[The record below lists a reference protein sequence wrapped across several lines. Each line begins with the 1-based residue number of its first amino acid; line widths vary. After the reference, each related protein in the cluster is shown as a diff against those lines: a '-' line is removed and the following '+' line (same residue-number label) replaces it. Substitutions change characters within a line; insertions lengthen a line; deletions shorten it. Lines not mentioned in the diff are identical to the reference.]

1 MDDKLIVGNREFTSR
16 FFLGTGKFGSKEAMR
31 QAILSSGS
39 QLVTVALRRIDLDE
53 TEENI
58 LSFIPEGT
66 TIMVNTSGA
75 RNAAEAVR
83 IAHIAREA
91 GYGDWIKIEV
101 INDSRYLLPDNQETV
116 KATQML
122 VSEGFVVLPYMS
134 PDLYVAKALVDAGA
148 AAVMPL
154 GSLIGSNQGLRTRTL
169 IEVLIEEITEVPVVV
184 DAGIGRPSHA
194 AEAMEI
200 GAGAVLANT
209 AVADAQDPVLMAA
222 AFAKGVEAGRMA
234 YLAKMGQENR
244 AAKASSP
251 LTGFL
256 YDE

>member
-1 MDDKLIVGNREFTSR
+1 MEDKLIVGGREFSSR
-16 FFLGTGKFGSKEAMR
+16 FFLGTGKFGDKEAMR
-31 QAILSSGS
+31 QAIVRSGS

-101 INDSRYLLPDNQETV
+101 INDSRYLLPDNQETI
-116 KATQML
+116 KATRML
-122 VSEGFVVLPYMS
+122 ASEGFVVLPYMS

-154 GSLIGSNQGLRTRTL
+154 GSLIGSNQGLRMRAL
-169 IEVLIEEITEVPVVV
+169 IEVLIEEITKVPIVV

-200 GAGAVLANT
+200 GADAVLANT
-209 AVADAQDPVLMAA
+209 AVADAEDPPLMAA
-222 AFAKGVEAGRMA
+222 AFARGVEAGRMA
-234 YLAKMGQENR
+234 YLAKMGEER
-244 AAKASSP
+244 AAATASSP

>member
-1 MDDKLIVGNREFTSR
+1 MDDKLIVGSREFTSR
-16 FFLGTGKFGSKEAMR
+16 FFLGTGKFGNKEAMR

-58 LSFIPEGT
+58 LSFIPQGT

-154 GSLIGSNQGLRTRTL
+154 GSLIGSNQGLRTRAL

-209 AVADAQDPVLMAA
+209 AVADAEDPVLMAA

-234 YLAKMGQENR
+234 YLAKMGEER
-244 AAKASSP
+244 AAAKASSP

>member
-1 MDDKLIVGNREFTSR
+1 MDDKLTVGTREFTSR
-16 FFLGTGKFGSKEAMR
+16 FFLGTGKFGNKEAMR
-31 QAILSSGS
+31 QAIVSSGS

-83 IAHIAREA
+83 IAHIARDA

-101 INDSRYLLPDNQETV
+101 INDSRYLLPDNQETI
-116 KATQML
+116 KATGIL
-122 VSEGFVVLPYMS
+122 ASEGFTVLSYMN
-134 PDLYVAKALVDAGA
+134 PDLYAAKALVDAGA

-154 GSLIGSNQGLRTRTL
+154 GSLIGSNQGLRMRIL
-169 IEVLIEEITEVPVVV
+169 IEVLIEEITRVPIVV
-184 DAGIGRPSHA
+184 DAGIGRPSQA

-200 GAGAVLANT
+200 GADAVLANT
-209 AVADAQDPVLMAA
+209 AVADAEDPPLMAA

-234 YLAKMGQENR
+234 WLARIGKEREG
-244 AAKASSP
+244 ASASSP